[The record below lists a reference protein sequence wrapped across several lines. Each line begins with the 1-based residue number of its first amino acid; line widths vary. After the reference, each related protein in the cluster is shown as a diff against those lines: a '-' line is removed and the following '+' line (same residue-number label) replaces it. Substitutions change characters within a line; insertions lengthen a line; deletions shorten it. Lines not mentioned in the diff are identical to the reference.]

1 MTRITSSAA
10 NTILISRFLQTQ
22 RTLHDLQTQVGTEKR
37 AQTYSGLA
45 LSSQRLVNIE
55 NTKSNLERF
64 NSNNTQAQLR
74 LDIQTTAVSGIKDA
88 VRDFRE
94 LLFQF
99 SNADATDSEAVE
111 QIQDDA
117 YRSLLNIQNLLNTEA
132 DGRYIFGGGKVN
144 EEPVNFGITSVTDF
158 QSTFDGARVSIPT
171 TRDAHLENFSISRN
185 SSTLNPAWL
194 TFEQADAGTDKSR
207 INSSVAQFSNIE
219 VGTTIRISDTVGGVN
234 DGVFTVDSV
243 DPNGMWIDVRTEQL
257 TDETTPVFATFT
269 YPNPDDPRTTST
281 TNTVVVFDRRTST
294 ITASTA
300 GELDDIPEGTKIT
313 ISGTVDNDGT
323 YTVDS
328 NDGTD
333 LVVKS
338 KRLISDGGAGS
349 TAHTVGA
356 GNTLTFSNATGA
368 NGEDQLIAS
377 TAGTYSSLEDGQKIK
392 INNTN
397 TENDGKIFTVKSVS
411 ADGTTLTLASDEN
424 VDVSTATVTTGIV
437 SLRTEM
443 FSFNAAERNFYFD
456 ASVVGGDQVQFTD
469 NGANADTITLTGA
482 TFTDAD
488 GDLLPA
494 GMQVTFTGTGANN
507 ATYTI
512 ASISADGAT
521 ATLVATDT
529 VTTETAA
536 NAVADGAGS
545 ITFADNDPSAD
556 SITLGGGFFR
566 DAEGNNLPAGTIF
579 SLAGTGTAN
588 DGTSFTI
595 ASVSTDGRT
604 ATLIPTDTI
613 DDTTPT
619 VTAGTMNA
627 VNTLGTIS
635 AESYYNGD
643 NISLTHRASDTRN
656 FEFNT
661 NAIDPAFEKAI
672 RGMMLILQGE
682 FGSEGGL
689 DQNQNRIGEAL
700 FLMDDALDRTN
711 STPPPFGEE
720 LGSNIEELEI
730 ELGFRAVLLN
740 DIETSNDQIIAY
752 LESSISEVE
761 NINELDTI
769 ARLLDSQ
776 RVLEASFQ
784 TFSRVRQ
791 LSLTSFL

>member
-22 RTLHDLQTQVGTEKR
+22 RTLHDLQTQIGTEKR
-37 AQTYSGLA
+37 SQTYSGLA

-55 NTKSNLERF
+55 NAKSSLERF
-64 NSNNTQAQLR
+64 NSNNEQAKLR
-74 LDIQTTAVSGIKDA
+74 LDVQTTAISSVKDT

-99 SNADATDSEAVE
+99 SNGDGTDPERVE
-111 QIQDDA
+111 QIQNDA

-132 DGRYIFGGGKVN
+132 DGRYVFGGGKVN
-144 EEPVNFGITSVTDF
+144 EEPVDFGLSSIADF
-158 QSTFDGARVSIPT
+158 QSVFDGARVSVPT

-207 INSSVAQFSNIE
+207 INSSVAQFSNVE
-219 VGTTIRISDTVGGVN
+219 VGTTIRISDTVGGTN

-269 YPNPDDPRTTST
+269 YPNPDDPQQSITTSAE
-281 TNTVVVFDRRTST
+281 VVFDRRTNA
-294 ITASTA
+294 ITASVANALT
-300 GELDDIPEGTKIT
+300 DIPEGSVIT
-313 ISGTVDNDGT
+313 VSGSVDNNGT
-323 YTVDS
+323 YTVSS

-333 LVVKS
+333 LVVES
-338 KRLISDGGAGS
+338 KRLVTDGGSGA
-349 TAHTVGA
+349 TTHVVGA
-356 GNTLTFSNATGA
+356 GNTLTFSSGSGA
-368 NGEDQLIAS
+368 NGEDQIIAG
-377 TAGTYSSLEDGQKIK
+377 TAGTYSSLESGQRIK
-392 INNTN
+392 INNTD
-397 TENDGKIFTVKSVS
+397 TENDGKIFTIQSVS
-411 ADGTTLTLASDEN
+411 ADGTTITLASDES
-424 VDVSTATVTTGIV
+424 VDVSTPTVTTGVV
-437 SLRTEM
+437 SLRTEL

-456 ASVVGGDQVQFTD
+456 SSVVGGDQVQFTD

-494 GMQVTFTGTGANN
+494 GMQVTFTGTGSNN

-521 ATLVATDT
+521 ATLVSTDT

-536 NAVADGAGS
+536 NAVADSAGS

-556 SITLGGGFFR
+556 TITLGGGFFR
-566 DAEGNNLPAGTIF
+566 DADGNNLAAGTIF

-588 DGTSFTI
+588 DGTNFTI

-619 VTAGTMNA
+619 VTAGTLSA
-627 VNTLGTIS
+627 TNTIGTIS
-635 AESYYNGD
+635 ATSYYRGD
-643 NISLTHRASDTRN
+643 NVSLTHRASDTRS

-682 FGSEGGL
+682 YGTEGGL
-689 DQNQNRIGEAL
+689 DQNINRVGEAL
-700 FLMDDALDRTN
+700 FLMDDSLNRTN
-711 STPPPFGEE
+711 ASPPPFGDE
-720 LGSNIEELEI
+720 LDSNIEELEI
-730 ELGFRAVLLN
+730 ELGFRAVLID
-740 DIETSNDQIIAY
+740 DIKNSNDQIIGY
-752 LESSISEVE
+752 LEGSIADVE
-761 NINELDTI
+761 NIDELDTI
-769 ARLLDSQ
+769 TRLLDNQ

-784 TFSRVRQ
+784 TFSRIRQ
-791 LSLTSFL
+791 LSLTNFI